1 MKKTMALPLVA
12 LILTACAALPLAQA
26 LMGQRVSVTVPREL
40 PLPDRVTL
48 ELSGQASEAAKL
60 GNLLLGAL
68 GQGSVEERLGAALK
82 QQAAPLRKAG
92 ALAFRQELQKAQLF
106 GSLVDEGGN
115 VGLSLGVGRWGIAFD
130 PASKSYQPV
139 LDMEAT
145 LSEPHLGVVWR
156 ASRSAAQLSA
166 DAKKLVGKVD
176 LAKLAANP
184 AGLNDLMGVV
194 TRDLSRQLVEDL
206 RQNPPLS
213 RF

>member
-68 GQGSVEERLGAALK
+68 GQGSVEERLGSALK

-156 ASRSAAQLSA
+156 ASRSATQLSA

-184 AGLNDLMGVV
+184 AGLNGLMGVV